1 MGICEMVDMNHVDT
15 PYGDLV
21 PTPPCDDHY
30 SDNPTHP
37 QNQQDDK
44 VYRVSTDEA
53 IIEKGLYWIVL
64 VLRVVGIADKEVNA
78 HEGAV
83 T

>member
-1 MGICEMVDMNHVDT
+1 MVILFPLRPVMIII
-15 PYGDLV
+15 
-21 PTPPCDDHY
+21 PTIPP
-30 SDNPTHP
+30 TLRI
-37 QNQQDDK
+37 QQDDK
-44 VYRVSTDEA
+44 VYRVSTDEV

-78 HEGAV
+78 HEGVV

>member
-1 MGICEMVDMNHVDT
+1 MWILPMVILFPLRPVMIII
-15 PYGDLV
+15 
-21 PTPPCDDHY
+21 PTIPP
-30 SDNPTHP
+30 TLRI
-37 QNQQDDK
+37 QQDDK

-64 VLRVVGIADKEVNA
+64 VLRVVGIADKEVNT
-78 HEGAV
+78 HEGAM